1 MAKNAR
7 GVQRGSEGAGS
18 LERLRLRISAMVGS
32 PKAQAAQRA
41 VIWRL
46 ESDTDQAWCQVL
58 EELAET
64 DGLEMTINDDGTVL
78 LEWEA
83 GANDEQPEEGD
94 AAPDMV
100 VQRLLEA
107 PAPF

>member
-1 MAKNAR
+1 MAKNAG
-7 GVQRGSEGAGS
+7 GVQRVSEVVGS

-83 GANDEQPEEGD
+83 GTDGELPEEGE
-94 AAPDMV
+94 APPDLI